1 MRKHV
6 KKDLLEII
14 KQLDKANETIRKK
27 AEALSQEQALS
38 VLAECQQSALTMGN
52 RIEEDEGEGTQTV
65 TLLEQ
70 YCEEVY
76 SLCVNWNNVQAVEK
90 GIKHIKGLLYKIS
103 DSIRYDLPD
112 SKVEVVFLPYKASM
126 WDSLESVWMAARDD
140 ENCNAYVI
148 PIPYFDKNPDG
159 SFAEMHYEGDEYPDY
174 VPITRYDEYDFER
187 RHPDIIYIHNP
198 YDEWNHV
205 TSVHPFFY
213 SKNLKKFTDKLVYI
227 PYFVLGEVN
236 PENEEAIKKMEHFC
250 TVPAVLYADKVV
262 VQSEDMRKVYIK
274 VITDWLGKE
283 KARELNI
290 EEKILGL
297 GSPKFDK
304 ISSVRKEDIEIPEG
318 WQKIIQKPDGSSKK
332 IILYNTGVDALLK
345 HSDKMLAKIKDVLRI
360 FKENQE
366 EVALLWRP
374 HPLIRATIES
384 MRPELWQEY
393 SAIVEQYREESW
405 GIYDDTADMDR
416 AIAISDAYYGDG
428 SSLVQLYQ
436 KTGKPV
442 MIQNVE
448 IIENIVNG

>member
-1 MRKHV
+1 MRRHEKQE
-6 KKDLLEII
+6 LIQII
-14 KQLDKANETIRKK
+14 KQLEKANTAIQKYIGSAASQK
-27 AEALSQEQALS
+27 LVEA
-38 VLAECQQSALTMGN
+38 LAECQQSAIAVGTK
-52 RIEEDEGEGTQTV
+52 IEEKEGEGTTAV
-65 TLLEQ
+65 KYLEE
-70 YCEEVY
+70 YCENIFQLSTVCDNIQESKKY
-76 SLCVNWNNVQAVEK
+76 LKRNNV
-90 GIKHIKGLLYKIS
+90 LLSKIAN
-103 DSIRYDLPD
+103 SIEYDLPD
-112 SKVEVVFLPYKASM
+112 SKMEVVFLPYKASM

-140 ENCNAYVI
+140 ENCDAYVI

-174 VPITRYDEYDFER
+174 VPITRYDEYDFEG

-213 SKNLKKFTDKLVYI
+213 SKNLKQYTDKLVYI

-304 ISSVRKEDIEIPEG
+304 VSSIRKEDMEIPEE

-345 HSDKMLAKIKDVLRI
+345 HSDKMLAKIKDALRI

-393 SAIVEQYREESW
+393 SAIVEQYREEGW

-448 IIENIVNG
+448 IIERD